1 MCDNEVWK
9 FIDGYDDYMISTE
22 GRVMSL
28 KRGKERILKGR
39 NNGHGYLFVSLS
51 KKGKLKNYKIHRLVA
66 LAFIDNLENKPQAD
80 HIDRN
85 PFNNKVTNLRWSTCC
100 ANQQNKDCV
109 ENAVHIYLTKYGS
122 YQVQIKRNG
131 ERNRKCFKTEQDA
144 VKYRNDV
151 LAKYA

>member
-1 MCDNEVWK
+1 MCEEVWK
-9 FIDGYDDYMISTE
+9 FIDGYNDYMISTE

-39 NNGHGYLFVSLS
+39 NNGHGYLCVRLCRN
-51 KKGKLKNYKIHRLVA
+51 KEITQNKIHRLVA
-66 LAFIDNLENKPQAD
+66 FAFLENPNNYPTVD
-80 HIDRN
+80 HIDRVKK
-85 PFNNKVTNLRWSTCC
+85 NNSVTNLQWASREMQ
-100 ANQQNKDCV
+100 NQNKDCV

-131 ERNRKCFKTEQDA
+131 ERNQKCFKTEQDA
-144 VKYRNDV
+144 IQYRNDV